1 MATNGYTPDPY
12 TQYSTESL
20 RNPTTPLRTRAQ
32 LPPPSPAEAGMVYL
46 TTTGSKSA
54 PIDRF
59 IKVADAYNML
69 PSLDAAAMAKFNDTM
84 DKYYGKGKWDTS
96 WKSGLWNKAVGAASY
111 ALTYGGK
118 RISPLEALD
127 GVLANET
134 SGSGGQNGGKT
145 AAYTGPVTT
154 KSTTTSVN
162 LTNPTEA
169 RTLVNNSLTQYLG
182 REATKQE
189 QDAFL
194 AALNAQ
200 EKMSPTVTKQTST
213 TTPQGKAMNTVES
226 EVQSQGGFNPSTFAQ
241 EYAQGQEGAAEFQA
255 ATSLLDTFIGSLKAR
270 V

>member
-1 MATNGYTPDPY
+1 
-12 TQYSTESL
+12 
-20 RNPTTPLRTRAQ
+20 
-32 LPPPSPAEAGMVYL
+32 MVYL
-46 TTTGSKSA
+46 STTGSATA

-59 IKVADAYNML
+59 IPVQDAYNML
-69 PSLDAAAMAKFNDTM
+69 PSLGPDAMKKFDSTM
-84 DKYYGKGKWDTS
+84 DKYYGKGKWQTS

-127 GVLANET
+127 GVLQNET
-134 SGSGGQNGGKT
+134 SGSGANGAGG
-145 AAYTGPVTT
+145 AGAYTGPVTT
-154 KSTTTSVN
+154 TSTTKSVN

-182 REATKQE
+182 REATKKE

-200 EKMSPTVTKQTST
+200 EKMSPTTTTQVST
-213 TTPQGKAMNTVES
+213 TTPHGKSMNTVES
-226 EVQSQGGFNPSTFAQ
+226 QVQSEGGFNPSTFAQ
-241 EYAQGQEGAAEFQA
+241 EYAQGQEGSAEFQA

>member
-32 LPPPSPAEAGMVYL
+32 LPPPSPASAGMVYL
-46 TTTGSKSA
+46 TTTGSKTA

-59 IKVADAYNML
+59 IPVQDAYNML
-69 PSLDAAAMAKFNDTM
+69 PSLGPDAMAQFNETM
-84 DKYYGKGKWDTS
+84 DKYYGKGRWDTS

-134 SGSGGQNGGKT
+134 SGSGGAGGKA
-145 AAYTGPVTT
+145 AAYKGPVTT
-154 KSTTTSVN
+154 KSTTESVN

-189 QDAFL
+189 QDSFL

-200 EKMSPTVTKQTST
+200 EKMNPTVTNQTST
-213 TTPQGKAMNTVES
+213 TTPQGKAMNKVES

-241 EYAQGQEGAAEFQA
+241 EYAQGQEGSAEFQA
-255 ATSLLDTFIGSLKAR
+255 ASSLLDTFIGSLKAR